1 MATNKRNAKGNGS
14 IRRRSDGRWEGRYTV
29 TRDGN
34 GKQVSRSVY
43 GKTKEEVRKKLA
55 SVTVELDEG
64 SYLEPTK
71 YTLESWCNEWL
82 EVYVKPSV
90 KRSTYDKYENDMRV
104 CILPKLGRI
113 KLADL
118 DAARIQHVY
127 NDLLKNHAV
136 KGVKNIHGE
145 LHRCLQQAV
154 LMGYIR
160 NNPTDR
166 CVLPKCR
173 RKKVEILETEDV
185 IKFLEAIK
193 SDRFETIY
201 FVTLFTGLRE
211 SEVLGLTWDC
221 IDFEEGEVLVNKQL
235 AKTKHIGGD
244 YTFTPTKNGKERY
257 VPVAPTVLRALAEH
271 RKVQE
276 GWKEAAGSA
285 WCDELNLV
293 FTNEIGEH
301 LVQDTVYSHFK
312 KIVAQIGKPNL
323 RFHSLR
329 HSYAVSC
336 LEYGDDVK
344 TVQENLG
351 HSSAAFTL
359 DVYGHVNRNMK
370 RRSAQHMEE
379 FINKVS

>member
-1 MATNKRNAKGNGS
+1 MPNNKSHKNANGAGS
-14 IRRRSDGRWEGRYTV
+14 LRKRKNGLWEARYTAIV
-29 TRDGN
+29 N
-34 GKQVSRSVY
+34 GRPAQKSIY
-43 GKTKEEVRKKLA
+43 GKTQTEVRKKLA
-55 SVTVELDEG
+55 AITVELDEG

-71 YTLESWCNEWL
+71 YTLESWCKEWL
-82 EVYVKPSV
+82 EIYVKPSV

-104 CILPKLGRI
+104 CILPKLGMI
-113 KLADL
+113 KLTDL

-127 NDLLKNHAV
+127 NDLLKDHAV

-154 LMGYIR
+154 LMGYIK
-160 NNPTDR
+160 NNPTER
-166 CVLPKCR
+166 CVLPKGQC
-173 RKKVEILETEDV
+173 KKIEILEMDDV

-193 SDRFETIY
+193 NDRFGVIFY
-201 FVTLFTGLRE
+201 VTLFTGLRE

-221 IDFEEGEVLVNKQL
+221 VDFEAGEILVNKQL

-257 VPVAPTVLRALAEH
+257 IPVAPTVLRTLTEY
-271 RKVQE
+271 RKIQD
-276 GWKEAAGSA
+276 GWKEAAGCA
-285 WCDELNLV
+285 WNKDLNLV
-293 FTNEIGEH
+293 FTNEIGDH
-301 LVQDTVYSHFK
+301 LVQDTVYTHFK
-312 KIVAQIGKPNL
+312 KIAAQIGKPDL

-336 LEYGDDVK
+336 LEFGDDIK

-351 HSSAAFTL
+351 HASAAFTL
-359 DVYGHVNRNMK
+359 DVYGHVSRNMK

-379 FINKVS
+379 FIKKVS